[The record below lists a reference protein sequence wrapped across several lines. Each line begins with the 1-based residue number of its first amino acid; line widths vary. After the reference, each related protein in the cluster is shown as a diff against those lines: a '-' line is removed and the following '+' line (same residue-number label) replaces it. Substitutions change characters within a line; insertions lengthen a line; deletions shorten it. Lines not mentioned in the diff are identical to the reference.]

1 MGFQNE
7 NKLKVG
13 ASVKAT
19 INDKVVETKVIGIGF
34 NRVTLRTDKGQQGSY
49 VFNSDKFLKWF
60 NKVPLTEHMRLHAE
74 NKQDSADDLLKGIK
88 VVTSGPSVKERTSTP
103 KEPKEKEDKY
113 KLNFD
118 FGEVKTNFMAIAE
131 GYVLAERKG
140 RLGQLMSPLIYG
152 GNGFHASLVIMW
164 ALSFASQLKHHSDH
178 EWLKILENR
187 NPDECWFETFD
198 HMDNTD
204 LKLFCDVLGAY
215 AQGQEKA
222 LNLTKL
228 WAQMLPKNQK
238 EAMFVAQLL
247 CDGGINKYNLS
258 CAGLTENLLND
269 VIPHIGLEADEEYLK
284 ELDNDEDLS
293 KNSDE
298 WFASL

>member
-1 MGFQNE
+1 I
-7 NKLKVG
+7 L
-13 ASVKAT
+13 
-19 INDKVVETKVIGIGF
+19 D
-34 NRVTLRTDKGQQGSY
+34 
-49 VFNSDKFLKWF
+49 
-60 NKVPLTEHMRLHAE
+60 
-74 NKQDSADDLLKGIK
+74 GIK
-88 VVTSGPSVKERTSTP
+88 VVTSGPSVKDRTSTP

-113 KLNFD
+113 KLMLD
-118 FGEVKTNFMAIAE
+118 FGDVKTNFMAIAE

-140 RLGQLMSPLIYG
+140 RLGQLMSPLVYG

-164 ALSFASQLKHHSDH
+164 ALSFASQLKHHSDP
-178 EWLKILENR
+178 EWAKMLENR

-204 LKLFCDVLGAY
+204 LRLFCDVLSAY
-215 AQGQEKA
+215 AQGQEEA

-228 WAQMLPKNQK
+228 WAQMLPKNKK
-238 EAMFVAQLL
+238 EAYFVAQLL

-269 VIPHIGLEADEEYLK
+269 VIPHIGLEADEKYLK
-284 ELDNDEDLS
+284 ELDKDEELS

-298 WFASL
+298 WFASLKN

>member
-1 MGFQNE
+1 M
-7 NKLKVG
+7 LK
-13 ASVKAT
+13 S
-19 INDKVVETKVIGIGF
+19 
-34 NRVTLRTDKGQQGSY
+34 L
-49 VFNSDKFLKWF
+49 
-60 NKVPLTEHMRLHAE
+60 AE
-74 NKQDSADDLLKGIK
+74 NKQDNADDLLKGIK
-88 VVTSGPSVKERTSTP
+88 IVTSGPSVKERTSTP

-178 EWLKILENR
+178 EWLKMLENR

-258 CAGLTENLLND
+258 CAGLTENLLKD
-269 VIPHIGLEADEEYLK
+269 VIPHIGLEADEKYLK
-284 ELDNDEDLS
+284 EFDNDEDLVKS
-293 KNSDE
+293 SEE

>member
-13 ASVKAT
+13 ALVKAT
-19 INDKVVETKVIGIGF
+19 INDKVVEAKVISIGF
-34 NRVTLRTDKGQQGSY
+34 NRVTLRSQKGNEATY
-49 VFNSDKFLKWF
+49 AFNSEKFLKWF
-60 NKVPLTEHMRLHAE
+60 KEVPLNEVANNHAE
-74 NKQDSADDLLKGIK
+74 KSGEDLLKNVKI
-88 VVTSGPSVKERTSTP
+88 VTSGPSVKDRTSTP
-103 KEPKEKEDKY
+103 KESKEKEDKF
-113 KLNFD
+113 KLMLD
-118 FGEVKTNFMAIAE
+118 FGDVKTNFMAITE

-140 RLGQLMSPLIYG
+140 RLGQLMSPLVYG

-164 ALSFASQLKHHSDH
+164 ALSFASQLKHHSDI
-178 EWLKILENR
+178 EWAKMLENR
-187 NPDECWFETFD
+187 NVDECWFETFD

-204 LKLFCDVLGAY
+204 LRLFCDVLSAY
-215 AQGQEKA
+215 AQGQEEA

-228 WAQMLPKNQK
+228 WAQMLPKNKK
-238 EAMFVAQLL
+238 EAYFVAQLL

-269 VIPHIGLEADEEYLK
+269 VIPHIGLEADEKYLK
-284 ELDNDEDLS
+284 ELDKDEELS

-298 WFASL
+298 WFASLKN

>member
-7 NKLKVG
+7 NQLKVG
-13 ASVKAT
+13 ALVKAT
-19 INDKVVETKVIGIGF
+19 INDKVVEAKVISIGF
-34 NRVTLRTDKGQQGSY
+34 NRVTLRSEKGNQASY
-49 VFNSDKFLKWF
+49 AFNSEKFLKWF
-60 NKVPLTEHMRLHAE
+60 NQVPLTEHMRLHAE

-88 VVTSGPSVKERTSTP
+88 VITSGPSVKERTSTP
-103 KEPKEKEDKY
+103 KEPKEDKY
-113 KLNFD
+113 KLMFD

-140 RLGQLMSPLIYG
+140 RLGQLMSPLVYG

-178 EWLKILENR
+178 EWLKMLENR

-204 LKLFCDVLGAY
+204 LRLFCDVLSAY
-215 AQGQEKA
+215 AQGENKA

-228 WAQMLPKNQK
+228 WAQMLPRNQK
-238 EAMFVAQLL
+238 EAQFVAQLL
-247 CDGGINKYNLS
+247 CDGGINKYGLS
-258 CAGLTENLLND
+258 CAGLTENLLKDIELNL
-269 VIPHIGLEADEEYLK
+269 GLATRDEVDEILANENESEAQ
-284 ELDNDEDLS
+284 N
-293 KNSDE
+293 
-298 WFASL
+298 